1 MTGRKLTVVLAK
13 VAAVALVL
21 AYFGACVVFIAAWS
35 EGPTPGWAWVGGWV
49 VLLLLG
55 VGLGAALAMGLVRL
69 AERLANHARQ
79 ERANGDWG

>member
-1 MTGRKLTVVLAK
+1 MVTARKAVRVLAK

-21 AYFGACVVFIAAWS
+21 AYFGGCVVYIAAWS

-49 VLLLLG
+49 VLLLLA

-69 AERLANHARQ
+69 AERLTGRRDH
-79 ERANGDWG
+79 RA